1 MKEGFLKPRL
11 DLPKL
16 QNRVPGIHRHKMS
29 LDLSLV
35 SAPNKNLTQL
45 NFPTSRLSSL
55 SVTRNHL
62 TYLPVPVPVPVPEKK
77 KTQTKSYKKYST
89 QAIDNLKNPSP
100 ASGLEALRIF
110 NDALT
115 EYELRELPSYSEV
128 YFLGGQTCKIHGSL
142 REPNW
147 GYDDNDANYKVLIG
161 DHLAYRYEILA
172 ILGKGSF
179 GIVCKCLDHKRSETV
194 AIKILK
200 NKDKFHKQGNVEIQL
215 LNTLS
220 SQGSSPIINISGSF
234 VFRYHTCIV
243 FPLLHISLFEFMK
256 RNSFRPFAM
265 PVIKKL
271 AVQLLTG
278 LKIMQRSRIVHCDL
292 KPENILF
299 VSNKSIQVKIIDLG
313 SGCYESQQIYTYIQS
328 RFYRSPE
335 VMLGHKYSPAIDIWS
350 LGCILVELYTGV
362 PLFPGKNEEDL
373 MSRIVEVLGIPP
385 KDLID
390 QAPRKLKFFDLFCLP
405 LPYFDNKG
413 HVRVAGSCS
422 IKQILNDEED
432 FLDFIQSVIAWDPA
446 QRLHPEQA
454 LIHAWLNK

>member
-1 MKEGFLKPRL
+1 MKERFLKPKF
-11 DLPKL
+11 DLPKIN
-16 QNRVPGIHRHKMS
+16 NRVPGIHRHKLS
-29 LDLSLV
+29 LDLTTV
-35 SAPNKNLTQL
+35 IAPNKHINQL
-45 NFPTSRLSSL
+45 SFPTNRQSSL
-55 SVTRNHL
+55 SVTRNNIVFF
-62 TYLPVPVPVPVPEKK
+62 PQGK
-77 KTQTKSYKKYST
+77 KTQSKSYKKYSSP
-89 QAIDNLKNPSP
+89 AIESLKNALP

-115 EYELRELPSYSEV
+115 EYELRELPNYSEV
-128 YFLGGQTCKIHGSL
+128 YFIGDQNAKIHGSL

-147 GYDDNDANYKVLIG
+147 GYDDLDSNYKISIG
-161 DHLAYRYEILA
+161 DHLAYRYEVLS

-179 GIVCKCLDHKRSETV
+179 GIVCKCLDHKRSEMV
-194 AIKILK
+194 AIKVLK

-215 LNTLS
+215 LKTVNLTENSELI
-220 SQGSSPIINISGSF
+220 PIIEIFGSF
-234 VFRYHTCIV
+234 VFRYHICIV

-256 RNSFRPFAM
+256 KNSFRPFAM

-278 LKIMQRSRIVHCDL
+278 LKIMQKSRIIHCDL

-299 VSNKSIQVKIIDLG
+299 VSHKSIQVKIIDLG

-335 VMLGHKYSPAIDIWS
+335 VMLGHHYSPAIDMWS
-350 LGCILVELYTGV
+350 LGCILVELYRGL

-385 KDLID
+385 KYLIE
-390 QAPRKLKFFDLFCLP
+390 QAPRKLKFFDPFCLP
-405 LPYFDNKG
+405 LPYIDNKG

-422 IKQILNDEED
+422 FKQFIADDED
-432 FLDFIQSVIAWDPA
+432 FLDFVERIVTWDPA
-446 QRLHPEQA
+446 QRLLPEQA
-454 LIHAWLNK
+454 LSHIWLHK

>member
-1 MKEGFLKPRL
+1 MKERFLKPKF

-16 QNRVPGIHRHKMS
+16 QNRVPGIHRQKMS

-35 SAPNKNLTQL
+35 SAPNKNVNQL
-45 NFPTSRLSSL
+45 SFPTNRQSSL
-55 SVTRNHL
+55 SVTRNQIA
-62 TYLPVPVPVPVPEKK
+62 YLPTPQ
-77 KTQTKSYKKYST
+77 KTQSKSYKKYSSP
-89 QAIDNLKNPSP
+89 AIDSLKLPLP

-110 NDALT
+110 NDTLT

-128 YFLGGQTCKIHGSL
+128 FFLGDQACKIHGSL

-147 GYDDNDANYKVLIG
+147 GYDDNDSNYKVVIS
-161 DHLAYRYEILA
+161 DHLAYRYEILT

-215 LNTLS
+215 LKAVNS
-220 SQGSSPIINISGSF
+220 SEQQGSSPVIEIYGSF

-243 FPLLHISLFEFMK
+243 FPLLHISLFDFMK
-256 RNSFRPFAM
+256 RNNFRPFTV

-278 LKIMQRSRIVHCDL
+278 LKIMQKSRIIHCDL

-299 VSNKSIQVKIIDLG
+299 VSSKSIQVKIIDLG

-350 LGCILVELYTGV
+350 LGCILVELYTGY
-362 PLFPGKNEEDL
+362 PLFPGKNEDDL

-405 LPYFDNKG
+405 LPYIDSKG
-413 HVRVAGSCS
+413 HVRVAGSCPF
-422 IKQILNDEED
+422 KQIVNDDED
-432 FLDFIQSVIAWDPA
+432 FLDFIGKIITWDPA
-446 QRLHPEQA
+446 RRLHPEQA
-454 LIHAWLNK
+454 LGHVWLHK